1 MNKDSQ
7 CDLYKDLEYAEECY
21 HEVLSEH
28 LSEVSLCGDSWPGA
42 VHDVDRA
49 FQSVV
54 KIRKLLGLPHTQK
67 TCRTSEGRIY
77 QVWAPM
83 QEVKDYQLEDI
94 PF

>member
-7 CDLYKDLEYAEECY
+7 SALYEDLEAAEECY

-49 FQSVV
+49 LQSVI
-54 KIRKLLGLPHTQK
+54 KIRKQLGLPHKQETR
-67 TCRTSEGRIY
+67 RTPEGRIY
-77 QVWAPM
+77 QVWGPVQQATA
-83 QEVKDYQLEDI
+83 YQLEDI

>member
-1 MNKDSQ
+1 MN
-7 CDLYKDLEYAEECY
+7 DLYEALDAAEECY
-21 HEVLSEH
+21 HEVLAEH

-54 KIRKLLGLPHTQK
+54 KIRKQLGLPHTRE
-67 TCRTSEGRIY
+67 TRRTPDGRIY
-77 QVWAPM
+77 QVWTPM
-83 QEVKDYQLEDI
+83 QETTSYQLEDI